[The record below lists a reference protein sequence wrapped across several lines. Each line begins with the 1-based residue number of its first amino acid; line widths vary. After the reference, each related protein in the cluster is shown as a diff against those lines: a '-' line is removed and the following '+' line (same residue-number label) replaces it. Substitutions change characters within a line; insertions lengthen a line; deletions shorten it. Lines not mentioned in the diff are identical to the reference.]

1 MLLKFLGGTEVVVY
15 YIQYYSEEMAG
26 GKQGKREQHA
36 HQSVSKARWFFYLLS
51 FSVSF

>member
-1 MLLKFLGGTEVVVY
+1 MLLKFLGGTVVVHY
-15 YIQYYSEEMAG
+15 TQYSSEEMVV
-26 GKQGKREQHA
+26 KQGKREQHA

>member
-1 MLLKFLGGTEVVVY
+1 MLLKFLGGTVVVY
-15 YIQYYSEEMAG
+15 YTQYYSEEMVQ